1 MAIMRNFGAKAEE
14 NKPKDEFTFIS
25 SQECRSTHSRCRLAP
40 VAAQKGPWWFR
51 VWRYGY
57 LSQKTFLFSLL

>member
-40 VAAQKGPWWFR
+40 VAAQKGP
-51 VWRYGY
+51 
-57 LSQKTFLFSLL
+57 